1 VISLHAVR
9 LELEAGLLALP
20 RVPHF
25 PAPVWWH
32 RVQRPGA
39 AVSPAARAFGSQ
51 LDAELP
57 LLDQQLQALLEQH
70 HQPRTTPG

>member
-1 VISLHAVR
+1 
-9 LELEAGLLALP
+9 
-20 RVPHF
+20 VPHF

-57 LLDQQLQALLEQH
+57 LLDRQLQALLAQH